1 MFILESL
8 YDDYVINV
16 SLFIVN
22 LYIFFLYFLNTQNNH
37 VNLFVN
43 DEKVKYNT

>member
-1 MFILESL
+1 MFNLESL
-8 YDDYVINV
+8 CDNYVIHVN
-16 SLFIVN
+16 LFIIN
-22 LYIFFLYFLNTQNNH
+22 LCTFFLYFLKTQNNH